1 MSSDKDS
8 LKQITVLR
16 SDESFGGDPDMIYG
30 SGGGKKK
37 KRKKKKQAA
46 ALKPLE
52 KATFK
57 LAKRYDDATKTYKE
71 RHSKSNKKKKNG
83 WLKDL
88 PKNYSK
94 SMSKLMKF

>member
-1 MSSDKDS
+1 MSSDI
-8 LKQITVLR
+8 KQVTVLR
-16 SDESFGGDPDMIYG
+16 SEKSFGGAPDVLYG
-30 SGGGKKK
+30 SDSGGRKKKK
-37 KRKKKKQAA
+37 KRKKQAA

-57 LAKRYDDATKTYKE
+57 LAKRYDEATKTYKE

-94 SMSKLMKF
+94 AMSKLMKF